1 MKKNENEK
9 VTITVSSR
17 PNDMRGWFE
26 EKSGRILE
34 ELSFLADTLH
44 RPGDVPAGG
53 WPTKQEEADF
63 HLSQTVKAALAIA
76 SISGERERPF
86 KAEDVARITEG
97 GRKGYL
103 EYREGRKP

>member
-44 RPGDVPAGG
+44 RPGDAPAGG

-63 HLSQTVKAALAIA
+63 HLSQPGSRREAAKDIWN
-76 SISGERERPF
+76 
-86 KAEDVARITEG
+86 T
-97 GRKGYL
+97 GRAGSLK
-103 EYREGRKP
+103 RSCSQIVCK

>member
-1 MKKNENEK
+1 MKKNENKK
-9 VTITVSSR
+9 VTITVSGR

-44 RPGDVPAGG
+44 RPGDAPAGG
-53 WPTKQEEADF
+53 WPTKQEETDF
-63 HLSQTVKAALAIA
+63 HLSQAVKAALAVA
-76 SISGERERPF
+76 AISGERERPF

-97 GRKGYL
+97 GHKGYL

>member
-34 ELSFLADTLH
+34 ELSFLADVVEKWKMWYNS
-44 RPGDVPAGG
+44 RG
-53 WPTKQEEADF
+53 
-63 HLSQTVKAALAIA
+63 LSECCAPE
-76 SISGERERPF
+76 SP
-86 KAEDVARITEG
+86 
-97 GRKGYL
+97 
-103 EYREGRKP
+103 